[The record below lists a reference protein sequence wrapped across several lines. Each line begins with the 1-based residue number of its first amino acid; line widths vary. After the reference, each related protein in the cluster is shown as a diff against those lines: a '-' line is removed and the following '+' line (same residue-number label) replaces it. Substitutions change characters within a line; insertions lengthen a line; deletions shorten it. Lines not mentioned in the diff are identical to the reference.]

1 MHASHSCLTS
11 IYSVIYA
18 RTHDACMHAYKN
30 VLHAFV
36 VRRHMYI
43 ANTFGTSQ
51 AACGTSPRP
60 RPRARHWQQP
70 PLQRSPAGPRAQRI
84 PSHPMQRLRREL
96 ISGVDGDGGLGDG
109 RGRGRARGLRLAPG
123 HMERGPDAVSRPGAL
138 SKQARRARPALQ
150 QDHEVPRHCHNTHTE
165 TQTHTHTC
173 TYAYA

>member
-1 MHASHSCLTS
+1 MHATHACLTS
-11 IYSVIYA
+11 IYSVIYT
-18 RTHDACMHAYKN
+18 RTYDACMHAYKN

-70 PLQRSPAGPRAQRI
+70 PLQRSPAGPRARRI
-84 PSHPMQRLRREL
+84 PSHPDNALARTHFGALT
-96 ISGVDGDGGLGDG
+96 GNGGLGDG
-109 RGRGRARGLRLAPG
+109 RGRGRARGLRLAPD

-138 SKQARRARPALQ
+138 SIPNKLAVLDLRYNKITRF
-150 QDHEVPRHCHNTHTE
+150 PRHCHNNKRK
-165 TQTHTHTC
+165 HTC
-173 TYAYA
+173 TRPPQFF